1 MEDDA
6 VTASMVTDVTAE
18 YFGIETGEL
27 LGRTRAHQ
35 VVKARWIAMYLCRE
49 LTNER
54 VPAISRHFGRTYT
67 EVVHYPRKV
76 ESEMLEDAEVLKQI
90 SEITGII
97 EARITS
103 SRGSRS

>member
-6 VTASMVTDVTAE
+6 VTASMVTDVTAK
-18 YFGIETGEL
+18 YYGIETGEL
-27 LGRTRAHQ
+27 LGKTRAHQ

-67 EVVHYPRKV
+67 EVVYYPRKV
-76 ESEMLEDAEVLKQI
+76 ESEMLQDADVVK
-90 SEITGII
+90 EIMEIAGII
-97 EARITS
+97 EARTGH
-103 SRGSRS
+103 GSETL